1 MIKKYYTGGPWED
14 VLGEEFDNSLKH
26 VDFNNPDI
34 SLSKP
39 GGINLK
45 NVYNNF
51 NIKLKKPGMGGA
63 GFMDSHPYLTDTIR
77 GAKSLI
83 QMGLDSRN
91 MNAAKDAQ
99 RDYFNDV
106 RNLYT
111 NYDMKKYGQTPYL
124 TQTATYTDF
133 PNEKVIPFE
142 EEVGGNPMYKKQYQ
156 NVRLAKNGG
165 SQLYLAFQ
173 DGGSVSETGSL
184 GNLPKYK
191 MGALSPVQK
200 VLALDAQHY
209 GIPMAK
215 KGGNYFVPERLTN
228 NTENFEYYEKPGKFL
243 GYVKDMAQNAILQEA
258 LGRKRRGEIEEDMP
272 MAQLGMG
279 MGNFEEFGYDS
290 NNELNDAYASMY
302 NPQTQKQFNQS
313 APENFFRSTKMAF
326 SKPIANYREKQAE
339 QQQQMNTLLDIYNN
353 MNYQTAKIGGLKRYQ
368 TTGVTKPTATTAA
381 DFENWYNT
389 TMGNLI
395 QSGASPEQ
403 INSFVTQARQWAYDV
418 DNKGE
423 LVNPSQLQYQSV
435 NPLTTGSRGDA
446 YGTEL
451 ETLIQNSEAEFENA
465 VANNADQKTIDAIE
479 AKRTAAMDALNK
491 KYPVYESS
499 NKPDY
504 FYQTPAA
511 PAGAPAAG
519 AGAGAGTGTT
529 TTGAGTQTT
538 TGAGT
543 NQQNYRPMF
552 DPAVM
557 NVLAAMAQG
566 YTKTPFLGFR
576 SNRNMRA
583 MLNQAMAQS
592 LLNYVPGA
600 GTQVGPQGAA
610 AAGTGA
616 GTAAGAGTGTAP
628 QAGMDYNT
636 WIRDNNINRYDIT
649 QRPNVYKMR
658 IRANQAGQGLAQVDA
673 NGNPIGGGG
682 FGTELLDRLRENKQE
697 RILNR
702 EERKAEREARKDGK
716 KSEINPKRMER
727 QVKRDYKKFMEDQEE
742 ESKYRKD
749 PNSYSPL
756 QPEPMYDF
764 LNPPADAPP
773 LLPGYGPGTPIG
785 PVGVGDIIPP
795 PGSAPAPGY
804 SVPPMT
810 MGPGYQNTNPIM
822 SGSPYTGTPFDQGA
836 ANQVMQNDI
845 ARDIARRNR
854 FTEIMRGMGS
864 SPEDT
869 GVYGPMDP
877 NTGAYAIEQI
887 PMVGRPATR
896 IASKSANQ
904 IPIGSRGQGSASSI
918 DMDAAWRDYMRNK
931 KAYGGSYAMGGMYQ
945 QGGVY
950 DLDDSTVE
958 ALRMLGY
965 DIEDLQ

>member
-1 MIKKYYTGGPWED
+1 
-14 VLGEEFDNSLKH
+14 
-26 VDFNNPDI
+26 
-34 SLSKP
+34 
-39 GGINLK
+39 
-45 NVYNNF
+45 
-51 NIKLKKPGMGGA
+51 
-63 GFMDSHPYLTDTIR
+63 
-77 GAKSLI
+77 
-83 QMGLDSRN
+83 
-91 MNAAKDAQ
+91 
-99 RDYFNDV
+99 
-106 RNLYT
+106 
-111 NYDMKKYGQTPYL
+111 
-124 TQTATYTDF
+124 
-133 PNEKVIPFE
+133 
-142 EEVGGNPMYKKQYQ
+142 
-156 NVRLAKNGG
+156 
-165 SQLYLAFQ
+165 
-173 DGGSVSETGSL
+173 
-184 GNLPKYK
+184 
-191 MGALSPVQK
+191 
-200 VLALDAQHY
+200 
-209 GIPMAK
+209 
-215 KGGNYFVPERLTN
+215 
-228 NTENFEYYEKPGKFL
+228 
-243 GYVKDMAQNAILQEA
+243 
-258 LGRKRRGEIEEDMP
+258 
-272 MAQLGMG
+272 
-279 MGNFEEFGYDS
+279 
-290 NNELNDAYASMY
+290 
-302 NPQTQKQFNQS
+302 
-313 APENFFRSTKMAF
+313 
-326 SKPIANYREKQAE
+326 
-339 QQQQMNTLLDIYNN
+339 
-353 MNYQTAKIGGLKRYQ
+353 MNYQTARNGGLKRYELA
-368 TTGVTKPTATTAA
+368 GITKPTATTAA

-423 LVNPSQLQYQSV
+423 LVNPSQLQYQSM

-446 YGTEL
+446 YNTEL

-491 KYPVYESS
+491 KYPVYQSS

-616 GTAAGAGTGTAP
+616 GTATGAGTGTAP

-702 EERKAEREARKDGK
+702 EERKAEREARKDGR
-716 KSEINPKRMER
+716 KSEINPRRMER
-727 QVKRDYKKFMEDQEE
+727 QVRRDYKKFIKDQEE
-742 ESKYRKD
+742 ESEYRKD

-804 SVPPMT
+804 SIPPMT
-810 MGPGYQNTNPIM
+810 VGPGYQNTNPIM

>member
-1 MIKKYYTGGPWED
+1 MGGPWQD
-14 VLGEEFDNSLKH
+14 ILGEEFDNSLNH
-26 VDFNNPDI
+26 VDLNNPDI

-45 NVYNNF
+45 HVYDNF

-63 GFMDSHPYLTDTIR
+63 GFMDNHPYLTDTVR
-77 GAKSLI
+77 GAKSLL

-111 NYDMKKYGQTPYL
+111 SYDMKKYGQTPFL
-124 TQTATYTDF
+124 NQTATNVQF
-133 PNEKVIPFE
+133 PNEMVIPYE
-142 EEVGGNPMYKKQYQ
+142 QEVGGYPRYNKQYQ
-156 NVRLAKNGG
+156 NVRLAKKGG

-173 DGGSVSETGSL
+173 GGGPVSETGSL

-191 MGALSPVQK
+191 MGSLSPVQR

-215 KGGNYFVPERLTN
+215 NGGNYFVPEKLTN

-258 LGRKRRGEIEEDMP
+258 LGRKRKGEIEDDMP
-272 MAQLGMG
+272 MAQMGMG
-279 MGNFEEFGYDS
+279 IGNFEEFGYDS

-313 APENFFRSTKMAF
+313 APENFLRSAKMAF
-326 SKPIANYREKQAE
+326 SKPIANRQEKQAE
-339 QQQQMNTLLDIYNN
+339 QQQQINTLLDIYNN
-353 MNYQTAKIGGLKRYQ
+353 NMNYQTARNGGLKRYELA
-368 TTGVTKPTATTAA
+368 GITKPTAATAA

-389 TMGNLI
+389 TLGNLI
-395 QSGASPEQ
+395 QSGADQ
-403 INSFVTQARQWAYDV
+403 NKINSFVTQARQWADDARKYQNIGV
-418 DNKGE
+418 DPNQMGYKN
-423 LVNPSQLQYQSV
+423 LNPNTVQ
-435 NPLTTGSRGDA
+435 GSMDPA
-446 YGTEL
+446 FEADLDKT
-451 ETLIQNSEAEFENA
+451 IAEFEDKYA
-465 VANNADQKTIDAIE
+465 TAQANGASQTELDKILADQDAAVKGVVGGQSIDASGNM
-479 AKRTAAMDALNK
+479 TGGWSG
-491 KYPVYESS
+491 KYNPKV
-499 NKPDY
+499 NNVPADY
-504 FYQTPAA
+504 Y
-511 PAGAPAAG
+511 GAPNVTQPGATPGATPGAATTPG
-519 AGAGAGTGTT
+519 ATP
-529 TTGAGTQTT
+529 
-538 TGAGT
+538 GAGT
-543 NQQNYRPMF
+543 NQQNYKPMF

-600 GTQVGPQGAA
+600 GTQVGPQGGNAP
-610 AAGTGA
+610 AGTGA
-616 GTAAGAGTGTAP
+616 GTGTGAGAGTAP
-628 QAGMDYNT
+628 QAGMDYNS
-636 WIRDNNINRYDIT
+636 WIKDNNINRYDIT

-658 IRANQAGQGLAQVDA
+658 IRANQAGQSLAQVDA
-673 NGNPIGGGG
+673 NGNPIPGADSGPGL
-682 FGTELLDRLRENKQE
+682 FERLRENKQE
-697 RILNR
+697 RVLNR
-702 EERKAEREARKDGK
+702 EERKAERQARKDGRGS
-716 KSEINPKRMER
+716 SEINPRRMER
-727 QVKRDYKKFMEDQEE
+727 QVRRDYKKFMEDQEA
-742 ESKYRKD
+742 ESTYRKD
-749 PNSYSPL
+749 PNSYSPVL
-756 QPEPMYDF
+756 TEPMYDF
-764 LNPPADAPP
+764 LNPPAGAPP
-773 LLPGYGPGTPIG
+773 LMPGYGPGTPMG
-785 PVGVGDIIPP
+785 PVGVGNVIPP

-804 SVPPMT
+804 STPPMN

-822 SGSPYTGTPFDQGA
+822 SGSPYTGTPFDQGRA
-836 ANQVMQNDI
+836 GQVMQNDI
-845 ARDIARRNR
+845 AKRNR

-864 SPEDT
+864 SAADT
-869 GVYGPMDP
+869 GEYGPMDP
-877 NTGAYAIEQI
+877 NTGMY
-887 PMVGRPATR
+887 PKTPATPAPSPAR
-896 IASKSANQ
+896 VRTSS
-904 IPIGSRGQGSASSI
+904 SGQGSASPA
-918 DMDAAWRDYMRNK
+918 DMDAAWEEYMRSMNT